1 MVITL
6 LCKKHGSYEG
16 MEKIRKHIYE
26 EHTGLT
32 KLCSLKNKNNDNVRF
47 IKVLSKYPQDFVITY
62 G

>member
-16 MEKIRKHIYE
+16 MNKIRKHIYE
-26 EHTGLT
+26 KHTGLT
-32 KLCSLKNKNNDNVRF
+32 KLCSLKNKNKDDKRF
-47 IKVLSKYPQDFVITY
+47 IEVLSKYHQDFVITY

>member
-16 MEKIRKHIYE
+16 VDKIRRHIYAK
-26 EHTGLT
+26 HKGLA
-32 KLCSLKNKNNDNVRF
+32 KLCSLKNKHKDDEKF
-47 IKVLSKYPQDFVITY
+47 FEVLSKYPEDFVITY